1 MATLPL
7 AAKQA
12 EATATTKHS
21 QEKVNSN
28 SRGTPA
34 RKGGSRSSGSE
45 SLTIVIKLGT
55 SSICDEITHFPLL
68 STLSLIVET
77 ILKLKALGHRVVLVT
92 SGAIGVG
99 LRRLNLASK
108 PKDLAQ
114 VQAIAAVG
122 QGRLMSLYDDLFS
135 QFNQPIAQIL
145 LTKNDLADRTQY
157 LNACNTLDALLEMG
171 VVPIVNENDTISVSE
186 IRFGDNDT
194 LSAITAGM
202 IHADYLF
209 LMTDVDCLYTD
220 NPRTNLDAKPVLTV
234 DDIAALKEKVS
245 VATAGSSLGTGGMVT
260 KLIAAELATAAG
272 VTTVI
277 TRGSTPQRIFQ
288 IISLPIQRGGSA
300 SPKPDSPAS
309 IVSESAAGT
318 TTNTLGSAMP
328 LHTRFIAK
336 DNPMVDRKW
345 WILHGLHA
353 AGTIYIDRGAYKAI
367 TNASQKSS
375 LFAAG
380 IVSCKGTFVAQQSV
394 RVVYRPR
401 DFIKK
406 DEQGVSQEEVDPSE
420 PEEIE
425 LGKGLVN
432 YASHEILRIMGC
444 HSSQISE
451 RLGYADAE
459 CVIHRENLT
468 RTKLTKP

>member
-1 MATLPL
+1 M
-7 AAKQA
+7 AKQD
-12 EATATTKHS
+12 KHLHQRVAS
-21 QEKVNSN
+21 GR
-28 SRGTPA
+28 RGLP
-34 RKGGSRSSGSE
+34 KSSSGTG
-45 SLTIVIKLGT
+45 LTIVIKLGT

-77 ILKLKALGHRVVLVT
+77 ILKLKAQGHRVVLVT

-157 LNACNTLDALLEMG
+157 LNACNTIDALLEMG

-220 NPRTNLDAKPVLTV
+220 NPRTNPDAKPVMTV
-234 DDIAALKEKVS
+234 DDIAALKDKVS
-245 VATAGSSLGTGGMVT
+245 VASAGSSLGTGGMVT

-277 TRGSTPQRIFQ
+277 SRGSTPQNIFQ
-288 IISLPIQRGGSA
+288 IISQPIQHVGSV
-300 SPKPDSPAS
+300 SPKPDSETA
-309 IVSESAAGT
+309 EATNALAGAT
-318 TTNTLGSAMP
+318 ISSLP
-328 LHTRFIAK
+328 LHTRFLAK

-353 AGTIYIDRGAYKAI
+353 AGTIYIDQGAYKAI

-380 IVSCKGTFVAQQSV
+380 IVDCKGTFVAQQSV
-394 RVVYRPR
+394 RVVYKPR
-401 DFIKK
+401 DYLKK
-406 DEQGVSQEEVDPSE
+406 NEQGQVVEEYNG
-420 PEEIE
+420 PEEID

-432 YASHEILRIMGC
+432 YASHEILRIKGC
-444 HSSQISE
+444 HSRQIID

-468 RTKLTKP
+468 RTKVIQA

>member
-1 MATLPL
+1 MTSTPKQLHQDQTM
-7 AAKQA
+7 AKQD
-12 EATATTKHS
+12 KCS
-21 QEKVNSN
+21 QPRVASGR
-28 SRGTPA
+28 RGLP
-34 RKGGSRSSGSE
+34 KSSSGTG
-45 SLTIVIKLGT
+45 LTIVIKLGT
-55 SSICDEITHFPLL
+55 SSICDEVTHFPLL

-77 ILKLKALGHRVVLVT
+77 ILKLKAQGHRVVLVT

-157 LNACNTLDALLEMG
+157 LNACNTIDALLEMG

-220 NPRTNLDAKPVLTV
+220 NPRTNPDAKPVMTV
-234 DDIAALKEKVS
+234 DDITALKEKVS
-245 VATAGSSLGTGGMVT
+245 VASAGSSLGTGGMVT

-277 TRGSTPQRIFQ
+277 SRGSTPQNIFQ
-288 IISLPIQRGGSA
+288 IISQPIQHIGSA
-300 SPKPDSPAS
+300 SPKQNSDIEVTTSLG
-309 IVSESAAGT
+309 AAT
-318 TTNTLGSAMP
+318 ISSLP
-328 LHTRFIAK
+328 LHTRFLAK

-345 WILHGLHA
+345 WILHGLHS
-353 AGTIYIDRGAYKAI
+353 AGTIFIDQGAYKAI

-401 DFIKK
+401 DYLKK
-406 DEQGVSQEEVDPSE
+406 DEHGQVVEEYDG

-444 HSSQISE
+444 HSRQIIE

-468 RTKLTKP
+468 RTKVIQA

>member
-1 MATLPL
+1 MSTPQTTPST
-7 AAKQA
+7 AKQPHD
-12 EATATTKHS
+12 K
-21 QEKVNSN
+21 Q
-28 SRGTPA
+28 SRKAKAAGEGA
-34 RKGGSRSSGSE
+34 
-45 SLTIVIKLGT
+45 LTIVIKLGT
-55 SSICDEITHFPLL
+55 SSICDEVTHFPLL
-68 STLSLIVET
+68 STLSLIIET
-77 ILKLKALGHRVVLVT
+77 ILKLKHHGHRVVLVT

-99 LRRLNLASK
+99 LRRLNLPAK
-108 PKDLAQ
+108 PKDLAK

-157 LNACNTLDALLEMG
+157 LNACNTIDALLEMD

-220 NPRTNLDAKPVLTV
+220 NPRTNPDAEPVLVV

-245 VATAGSSLGTGGMVT
+245 VASAGSSLGTGGMVT

-288 IISLPIQRGGSA
+288 IISQPIQHMGSA
-300 SPKPDSPAS
+300 SPKN
-309 IVSESAAGT
+309 ESAGNESTCDGSIAAAT
-318 TTNTLGSAMP
+318 AALSLGADPVALP
-328 LHTRFIAK
+328 LHTRFLAK

-345 WILHGLHA
+345 WILHGLHT

-380 IVSCKGTFVAQQSV
+380 IVGCKGTFVAQQSV
-394 RVVYRPR
+394 RVVYRPK
-401 DFIKK
+401 DALKK
-406 DEQGVSQEEVDPSE
+406 DDPAAGQGDSVDTDEQEEVE
-420 PEEIE
+420 V
-425 LGKGLVN
+425 GKGLVN

-444 HSSQISE
+444 HSRQIIE
-451 RLGYADAE
+451 KLGYADAE